1 METAEQ
7 PVEEEKEVF
16 ELDKVKIKTKERLSA
31 RARNSKWNTTVIFLS
46 QILCFAIDPVNT
58 SNMSATKATPARNGT
73 QMSGAQGGSVPENT
87 DQKTLTTKKKS

>member
-31 RARNSKWNTTVIFLS
+31 RARNN
-46 QILCFAIDPVNT
+46 PVNT